1 MNLTEPQRLQLFN
14 KVVSLVETKYYD
26 RTFGGQNW
34 SQRAQEYRD
43 RIFQAK
49 DADTFEHEIGQL
61 LSVFGNGHLGLL
73 SPRTK
78 ITPRSSINASLRRV
92 QTSYVGERWV
102 FQDVLPGGVAETA
115 QIRSGDILLGING
128 REFDAATSPAFPMNA
143 KTSITI
149 DRDAVR
155 LECLLDLAT
164 KSPKYPDNPY
174 SEPNSAVASIVG
186 DVGILK
192 VGLFPGKI
200 GIDFANHISRLFN
213 GSLRGVRRLLID
225 LRGNPGGGIGGLRI
239 MSYLASPSLP
249 IGYSIDRQTAD
260 SGYDKEQLPRLNHI
274 PKSKWEIPLLALRF
288 FNKKSVVLETE
299 GLGDQPFHQR
309 VGMLVNEHSTSA
321 AEMLAQFAKEN
332 NLATIIGTKTP
343 GRLTSRS
350 AFKIGHDYRLVL
362 PIAAYQ
368 SWKGVRIEG
377 KGVEPDVEVSWSFED
392 AVVGRDRQL
401 DYALETV
408 NAL

>member
-1 MNLTEPQRLQLFN
+1 MNLTESQRLQLFN

-26 RTFGGQNW
+26 RSFGGQNW
-34 SQRAQEYRD
+34 SQRAHEHRD
-43 RIFQAK
+43 HIVRAK
-49 DADTFEHEIGQL
+49 DPDTFEQEVGQL
-61 LSVFGNGHLGLL
+61 LSVLGNGHLGLL
-73 SPRTK
+73 SPSTK

-92 QTSYVGERWV
+92 ETGLAGERWV
-102 FQDVLPGGVAETA
+102 FQDVLPGGVADA
-115 QIRSGDILLGING
+115 AHVRSGDVLFAVNG
-128 REFDAATSPAFPMNA
+128 KELDAAAAPAFPMNER
-143 KTSITI
+143 TLITI
-149 DRDAVR
+149 DRNGTHR
-155 LECLLDLAT
+155 ELHLDLT
-164 KSPKYPDNPY
+164 TSKPKYQDNPY

-186 DVGILK
+186 DVGVLK
-192 VGLFPGKI
+192 VGLFPGRI
-200 GIDFANHISRLFN
+200 GIDFANHISHLFS
-213 GSLRGVRRLLID
+213 GTLRGVRRLLID

-239 MSYLASPSLP
+239 MSFLTSPSLP
-249 IGYSIDRQTAD
+249 IGYSIDRKTAD
-260 SGYDKEQLPRLNHI
+260 TGYDKERLPRLNHI

-288 FNKKSVVLETE
+288 LNKRSVVLQTE

-309 VGMLVNEHSTSA
+309 VGILVNEHSTSA

-377 KGVEPDVEVSWSFED
+377 KGVEPDADVNWSFED
-392 AVVGRDRQL
+392 AVSGRDRQL
-401 DYALETV
+401 DHALRV
-408 NAL
+408 VQAL

>member
-1 MNLTEPQRLQLFN
+1 VTCRTQR
-14 KVVSLVETKYYD
+14 
-26 RTFGGQNW
+26 
-34 SQRAQEYRD
+34 
-43 RIFQAK
+43 
-49 DADTFEHEIGQL
+49 
-61 LSVFGNGHLGLL
+61 NGDLGLL

-92 QTSYVGERWV
+92 QTSYAGERWV
-102 FQDVLPGGVAETA
+102 FQDVLPGGVAESA
-115 QIRSGDILLGING
+115 QVRSGDILLAIDGQDFG
-128 REFDAATSPAFPMNA
+128 ASAAPAFPMNT
-143 KTSITI
+143 KTSISI
-149 DRDAVR
+149 DRDTNR
-155 LECLLDLAT
+155 HELQLDLTAN
-164 KSPKYPDNPY
+164 KPKYPDNPY
-174 SEPNSAVASIVG
+174 SEPNCAAAFIAG
-186 DVGILK
+186 DVGVLK
-192 VGLFPGKI
+192 VGLFPGRI

-260 SGYDKEQLPRLNHI
+260 RGYDKERLPRLNHI

-299 GLGDQPFHQR
+299 GLGDQPFHRR

-321 AEMLAQFAKEN
+321 AEMLAQFAKES

-350 AFKIGHDYRLVL
+350 AFKIGHEYRLVL
-362 PIAAYQ
+362 PIAADQ
-368 SWKGVRIEG
+368 SWKGDRIEG
-377 KGVEPDVEVSWSFED
+377 KGVEPDVEVNWSFED
-392 AVVGRDRQL
+392 AVAGRDRQL
-401 DYALETV
+401 DYALATV